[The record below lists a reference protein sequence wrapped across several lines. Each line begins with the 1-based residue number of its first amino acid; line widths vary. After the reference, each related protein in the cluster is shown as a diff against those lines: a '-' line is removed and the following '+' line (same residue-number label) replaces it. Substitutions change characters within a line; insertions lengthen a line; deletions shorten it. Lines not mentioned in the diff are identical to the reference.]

1 MSKQKE
7 AKVLCVSVGS
17 SATEETESE
26 HARLLAALASTGVDV
41 VGGVKVRCED
51 DVRLVAAKAA
61 ETNPDVLALIVLCG
75 KTAPLQMAVVQS
87 VSLPAVVWAVGREFA
102 FPSGALA
109 VGALKEEGRHAAL
122 FHGTADDADTMANFL
137 AAIRAGAAITRLNR
151 AKIGVIGGL
160 FPNLVSCRY
169 EPAII
174 KEKLG
179 ADLVS
184 ISYERLRQ
192 EMNETV
198 ADQAVL
204 DHLHE
209 LCAERVPRE
218 ALLPGLSL
226 HTALKNIASELDLE
240 AFACECWSG
249 LPKEI
254 GLNPCLGFIE
264 DSYILACEGDVM
276 LALLLLMAKYMTG
289 ISACAGDIRYLD
301 MDNILAL
308 CHCGGPSMAG
318 NDAVLDFSNAAQEA
332 GFTTVAC
339 RPNIPPGPVTLVRF
353 YGRQCDRMHA
363 ASGDLLSCD
372 RSNDLTVSVKLHGER
387 SDFINECFG
396 NHYAII
402 SGDIRKELAI
412 LGKWLNISI
421 AFT

>member
-1 MSKQKE
+1 MKI
-7 AKVLCVSVGS
+7 LCVSVGAS
-17 SATEETESE
+17 PTADTESE
-26 HARLLAALASTGVDV
+26 HTRLLTALASTGVGV
-41 VGGVKVRCED
+41 VGRVEVRCED
-51 DVRLVAAKAA
+51 DVQLVAKKAA

-75 KTAPLQMAVVQS
+75 KTSLLQMSIVQS
-87 VSLPAVVWAVGREFA
+87 VSLPTVVWAVGRDFA
-102 FPSGALA
+102 FPSSALA
-109 VGALKEEGRHAAL
+109 VGALKEEGRHIAL
-122 FHGTADDADTMANFL
+122 FHSAADDADTMADFL
-137 AAIRAGAAITRLNR
+137 AAVRAGAVITRLSR

-169 EPAII
+169 EPTII

-179 ADLVS
+179 AELVS

-198 ADQAVL
+198 ADQAAL
-204 DHLHE
+204 DHLHK

-218 ALLPGLSL
+218 ALLPGLNL
-226 HTALKNIASELDLE
+226 HIALKNISKELGLE

-289 ISACAGDIRYLD
+289 TSACAADIRYLD
-301 MDNILAL
+301 MDNVLTL
-308 CHCGGPSMAG
+308 CHCGGTCAAG
-318 NDAVLDFSNAAQEA
+318 SDAVLDFSNAAQEA
-332 GFTTVAC
+332 GFDTVTC

-353 YGRQCDRMHA
+353 YGEKCDHMHA

-372 RSNDLTVSVKLHGER
+372 RSNDLTVSVKLHGKR

-402 SGDIRKELAI
+402 SGDIRKEI
-412 LGKWLNISI
+412 FTFCEWLKI
-421 AFT
+421 AATYT